1 MDFILTEE
9 SKKTI
14 RGKCRKLQMLSGLLI
29 TSESETLRLL
39 GVEIGDISTDIN
51 DEMVNALLE
60 HAE

>member
-1 MDFILTEE
+1 MDFILSEK

-14 RGKCRKLQMLSGLLI
+14 KGKCRKLQMLGGLLI

-39 GVEIGDISTDIN
+39 GAEIGDISTDIN
-51 DEMVNALLE
+51 DEMVSAVLE

>member
-1 MDFILTEE
+1 MDFILTVG
-9 SKKTI
+9 SKEIVK
-14 RGKCRKLQMLSGLLI
+14 GKCKKLQMLAGLLK

-39 GVEIGDISTDIN
+39 GAEIGDISTDIN

>member
-1 MDFILTEE
+1 MDFILSEK
-9 SKKTI
+9 SKIAIK
-14 RGKCRKLQMLSGLLI
+14 GKCKKLQMLGGLLI

-39 GVEIGDISTDIN
+39 GAEIGDISTDIN

>member
-1 MDFILTEE
+1 MDFLLTEE
-9 SKKTI
+9 SKKAI
-14 RGKCRKLQMLSGLLI
+14 KSKCKKLQMLAGLLI

-39 GVEIGDISTDIN
+39 GAEIGDISTDIN

>member
-1 MDFILTEE
+1 
-9 SKKTI
+9 
-14 RGKCRKLQMLSGLLI
+14 MLGGLLI

-39 GVEIGDISTDIN
+39 GAEIGDISTDIN